1 MNGVIGLGIATL
13 KKLKRDEREKRR
25 EIILLAAQDLFSKH
39 GIAGVNM
46 RDIAREAGVS
56 VGFIYR
62 YFTGQT
68 DIFLEL
74 FEAGVGELGARIDA
88 DIEAKSPRPLHRL
101 ARTYINYLH
110 ENMMFYQMMAHF
122 MLEGKL
128 SREATERV
136 NSVLRQ
142 IMDRVEV
149 VFRNGMEEGNPRI
162 LAHSFFATL
171 NGVMI
176 SFVNYPGRTPQ
187 ETRKHTLLL
196 AETIADRFHKG
207 ST

>member
-1 MNGVIGLGIATL
+1 MGNVTLLKL
-13 KKLKRDEREKRR
+13 KKDEKEKRR
-25 EIILLAAQDLFSKH
+25 EMILVAAQELFSKR

-46 RDIAREAGVS
+46 RDVARKAGVS

-62 YFTGQT
+62 YFSGQA

-74 FEAGVGELGARIDA
+74 FEVGAGELYERLEKAVE
-88 DIEAKSPRPLHRL
+88 IEETKPFRRL

-110 ENMMFYQMMAHF
+110 ENMMFYQMMSHF

-128 SREATERV
+128 SDRAVGRL
-136 NSVLRQ
+136 NSALRQ
-142 IMDRVEV
+142 IMDGVEV
-149 VFRNGMEEGNPRI
+149 VFRNNGGRENSRT
-162 LAHSFFATL
+162 LAHSFFAAL

-187 ETRKHTLLL
+187 ETRRHTLLL
-196 AETIADRFHKG
+196 AETIADQFEQRAKN
-207 ST
+207 